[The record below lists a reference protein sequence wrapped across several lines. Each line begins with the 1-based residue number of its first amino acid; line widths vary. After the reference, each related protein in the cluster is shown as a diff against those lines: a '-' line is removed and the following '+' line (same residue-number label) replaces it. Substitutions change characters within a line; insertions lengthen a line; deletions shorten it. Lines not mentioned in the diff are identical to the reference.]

1 MASNT
6 SRAARLLLCAVSV
19 SGAACSRPEGAT
31 PPAGRAQAEVA
42 RIQEHLAR
50 AEAAMR
56 AADVSH
62 LTDQQRS
69 ARRIHLARL
78 GRYREAGR
86 FPHNHVDGI
95 RRPIFVD
102 GHGTR
107 CAMAYL
113 IEASG
118 GGELVAR
125 VARERNGVYVREL
138 AADPELVGWLD
149 RNGISLAE
157 AAAIQPQYDGDTV
170 EDDFQAWFAVASLG
184 ATAADVAAIVV
195 NRNDDAGTG
204 AGWFGVVAGVGSIFV
219 GVAPIHSRQQPI
231 VVVMSAVNVGMGVTA
246 ALFGLR
252 NLVNERP
259 EPSPPRSRVSL
270 APAVGPLNG
279 VVLQGEF

>member
-6 SRAARLLLCAVSV
+6 SRAACLLLCAVSV

-56 AADVSH
+56 AADVSQ
-62 LTDQQRS
+62 LTDEQRA
-69 ARRIHLARL
+69 ARRTHLARL

-86 FPHNHVDGI
+86 FPHNHVDGV

-138 AADPELVGWLD
+138 AGDPELVGWLD

-157 AAAIQPQYDGDTV
+157 AAAIQPQYEGGPAP
-170 EDDFQAWFAVASLG
+170 FQPWLALASLG
-184 ATAADVAAIVV
+184 ATATDVAAIVV
-195 NRNDDAGTG
+195 NRNSDAGPG
-204 AGWFGVVAGVGSIFV
+204 AAWFGVVAGVGSVVI
-219 GVAPIHSRQQPI
+219 GVAPLHRSQQSSMVI
-231 VVVMSAVNVGMGVTA
+231 LSAVNIGMGVTA